1 MKRIRSLVLFA
12 MLALPGAAFASDFG
26 VDAHASTLGFGGE
39 LNYSLNSYFTARV
52 DFNRYN
58 HSYNTT
64 KEQIDYDFNLHLK
77 TAGVLLDLHPFAGTF
92 RITAGYFNNKNDIF
106 AVALPQNG
114 TTYTINGNTYNNSQL
129 TSLTGDIS
137 FKSGVPYVGIGW
149 STLGTTSTGLGV
161 EFDVGALL
169 EGSPTVVLTATGS
182 ITSNSTFQSDLAAEQ
197 GKLQNDVNNFKTYP
211 VVSLGLTYRF

>member
-1 MKRIRSLVLFA
+1 MKRFA
-12 MLALPGAAFASDFG
+12 LLGMLAACALPGAAYASDFG

-39 LNYSLNSYFTARV
+39 LNYSINSFLTARV

-58 HSYNTT
+58 HTYNTT
-64 KEQIDYDFNLHLK
+64 KEQINYDFNLHLK

-92 RITAGYFNNKNDIF
+92 RITAGYFNNKNDIL
-106 AVALPQNG
+106 AVATPQSS
-114 TTYTINGNTYNNSQL
+114 YTINGNTYSSAQL
-129 TSLTGDIS
+129 SSLSGDIS

-149 STLGTTSTGLGV
+149 STLGTESTGLGI

-169 EGSPTVVLTATGS
+169 EGSPTVNLTATGS
-182 ITSNSTFQSDLAAEQ
+182 ITTNATFQNDLAAEQ

-211 VVSLGLTYRF
+211 VVSLGLAYRF